1 MKPLRAL
8 QSWKL
13 LACFWGIV
21 LLTIAGGAWALVW
34 LGPPPSSAPSSAPP
48 GVPKPTVA
56 PTPTP
61 TPTPPQPAPVA
72 RYPKSEPQPATLAR
86 RNRVAVIVAGIG
98 LNQAD
103 SLYAARELP
112 DGATLAFSPYASN
125 PDPILEVARTRK
137 LAYLAM
143 LAVEPASFPATDAG
157 IQALSPSAPED
168 ENLQRMQWMTSRIT
182 GYAGVVSTGTEARAL
197 RLITLADLLA
207 RALPPDAK
215 LVPLFHVSTG
225 KLTRTWS
232 RQVDLL
238 LDATS
243 AGADLGA
250 RLDEL
255 SRLAAAENGAVGLA
269 IIPRQDT
276 VARIVAWAAG
286 LRDKGLILTPAS
298 TLAFAPDS
306 PVVDP

>member
-1 MKPLRAL
+1 MKPPRAL

-34 LGPPPSSAPSSAPP
+34 LGAPPSSAPPAPP
-48 GVPKPTVA
+48 RPIVA
-56 PTPTP
+56 
-61 TPTPPQPAPVA
+61 PTPPQPAPIA
-72 RYPKSEPQPATLAR
+72 IAPKPEPKTPPATLAR

-143 LAVEPASFPATDAG
+143 LEVEPASFPATDAG
-157 IQALSPSAPED
+157 TQALSPSLPED
-168 ENLQRMQWMTSRIT
+168 ENLKRTQWMTSRIA

-215 LVPLFHVSTG
+215 LVPLFHVSPG

-286 LRDKGLILTPAS
+286 LRDKGLILTPAA